1 MALKGMFSRSYCS
14 DLNIQA
20 FWFHVKKI
28 SNILIHFPKN
38 SKTVQNFDR
47 QELGEVEK
55 IFEEKI
61 SGKNADR
68 AALNEMLSF
77 VRDGDEVIVYSID
90 RLARDLRDLETI
102 VTKIKEKGASIS
114 FITEKLKFDGSSD
127 NALDKLLLQILG
139 AFAEF
144 ERKIIRSRQA
154 EGIARARE
162 RNAYKGRQATI
173 DRAEINKLYAELKSV
188 SKVAKAMNICRNSVY
203 RNLEKVA

>member
-1 MALKGMFSRSYCS
+1 MFHLIL
-14 DLNIQA
+14 DLNVTN
-20 FWFHVKKI
+20 HEREMRVGYRRV
-28 SNILIHFPKN
+28 S
-38 SKTVQNFDR
+38 TTEQNFDR

-68 AALNEMLSF
+68 TALNEMLYF
-77 VRDGDEVIVYSID
+77 VREGDEVIVYSID

-114 FITEKLKFDGSSD
+114 FITERLKFDGSSD

-162 RNAYKGRQATI
+162 RIAYKGQTS
-173 DRAEINKLYAELKSV
+173 DY
-188 SKVAKAMNICRNSVY
+188 
-203 RNLEKVA
+203 

>member
-1 MALKGMFSRSYCS
+1 MFHLIL
-14 DLNIQA
+14 DLN
-20 FWFHVKKI
+20 VTNYEREMKVGYRRV
-28 SNILIHFPKN
+28 S
-38 SKTVQNFDR
+38 TTEQNFDR
-47 QELGEVEK
+47 QELGEVDK

-68 AALNEMLSF
+68 TALNEMLSF

-162 RNAYKGRQATI
+162 RNTYKGRRATI

-203 RNLEKVA
+203 RDLEKVA

>member
-1 MALKGMFSRSYCS
+1 MFH
-14 DLNIQA
+14 L
-20 FWFHVKKI
+20 
-28 SNILIHFPKN
+28 ILDFN
-38 SKTVQNFDR
+38 VTNREREMRVGYRRVSTTEQNFDR

-162 RNAYKGRQATI
+162 RNAYKGRQPTI

-203 RNLEKVA
+203 RNLEKVD